1 MQFYEENDKLQ
12 RIVFNMKIFNSP
24 HMYSLEH
31 WSINFMIF
39 NNQRLSDIQ
48 IADQQ
53 GYNTVK
59 QIWLGTEYFTE
70 DTCIWPLEY
79 HFLYYCL
86 T

>member
-1 MQFYEENDKLQ
+1 
-12 RIVFNMKIFNSP
+12 
-24 HMYSLEH
+24 
-31 WSINFMIF
+31 MIF

-70 DTCIWPLEY
+70 DTCI
-79 HFLYYCL
+79 
-86 T
+86 